1 MWITSEGSLPTTGY
15 LSSSFTN
22 PPAMMPSTADTVCAC
37 VRGRERERGEESTQ

>member
-22 PPAMMPSTADTVCAC
+22 PPAMMPSTADTVC
-37 VRGRERERGEESTQ
+37 ERKRALNNQLSYDK